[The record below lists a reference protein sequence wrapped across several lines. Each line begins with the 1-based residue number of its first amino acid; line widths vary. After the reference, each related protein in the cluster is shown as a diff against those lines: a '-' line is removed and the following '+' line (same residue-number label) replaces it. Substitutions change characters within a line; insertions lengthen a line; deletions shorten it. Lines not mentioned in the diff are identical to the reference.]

1 MKEDFIKSINEYQNI
16 IHKICR
22 LYRNSPEDREDLFQ
36 EIVYQ
41 LWKSYPKFK
50 GESKISTWIYRVAFN
65 TSIVT
70 FRKNKISISN
80 YKNIPEKFHPT
91 LENSYSEN
99 EERIFELLSKLNSIE
114 KSIITLY
121 LEDYNY
127 EEIATI
133 IGISENNVGVKLN
146 RIKNKLKIK

>member
-22 LYRNSPEDREDLFQ
+22 LYRNSHEDREDLFQ

-70 FRKNKISISN
+70 FRKNKISI
-80 YKNIPEKFHPT
+80 
-91 LENSYSEN
+91 
-99 EERIFELLSKLNSIE
+99 
-114 KSIITLY
+114 
-121 LEDYNY
+121 
-127 EEIATI
+127 
-133 IGISENNVGVKLN
+133 
-146 RIKNKLKIK
+146 